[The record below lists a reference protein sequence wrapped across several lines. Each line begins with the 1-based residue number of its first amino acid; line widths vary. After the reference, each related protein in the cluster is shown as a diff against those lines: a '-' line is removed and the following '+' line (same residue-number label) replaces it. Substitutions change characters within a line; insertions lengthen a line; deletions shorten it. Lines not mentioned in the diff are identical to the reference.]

1 MDPQTNK
8 VIIIETSS
16 TSTKTIEHAVR
27 DSLKTALPQEFLDKT
42 TYDTRKR
49 IESSTIREFKS
60 KGNKIR
66 YEANSNILEKM
77 DDAINAIKKAHTSRC
92 QEKLKE
98 GKDRVLK

>member
-27 DSLKTALPQEFLDKT
+27 DSLKTALPQEFLDK
-42 TYDTRKR
+42 TRKR

-98 GKDRVLK
+98 GKDRILK

>member
-77 DDAINAIKKAHTSRC
+77 DDVINAIKKAHTSRC

-98 GKDRVLK
+98 GKDRILK